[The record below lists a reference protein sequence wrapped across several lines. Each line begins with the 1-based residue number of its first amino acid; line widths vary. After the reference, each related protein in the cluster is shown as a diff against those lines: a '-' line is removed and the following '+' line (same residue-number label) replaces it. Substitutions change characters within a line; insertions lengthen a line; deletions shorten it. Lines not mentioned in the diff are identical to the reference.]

1 MIRRSLILALVLP
14 ALLFGA
20 TIPDRKMTSYVPGK
34 RGTVLIFVSSMCPC
48 TDQHRIEV
56 KQLLTTTRS
65 RGISYYC
72 VFSNITENDSR
83 IGQFYRNIGWDM
95 PYIHDKDGS
104 LAKKFGAS
112 HTPQVV
118 MLDANLQMIY
128 RGPIDDSNR
137 NLGKIEHA
145 YLRDNVNSLLKEESL
160 PFTEVAPIGC
170 WLVTSLSMQQ

>member
-95 PYIHDKDGS
+95 PYIH
-104 LAKKFGAS
+104 
-112 HTPQVV
+112 
-118 MLDANLQMIY
+118 
-128 RGPIDDSNR
+128 
-137 NLGKIEHA
+137 E
-145 YLRDNVNSLLKEESL
+145 
-160 PFTEVAPIGC
+160 IGRAH
-170 WLVTSLSMQQ
+170 V